1 MSFWSEPYIRGFHN
15 KWVNENSWN
24 LSWIL
29 SVECITKLYGKPHLY
44 TDDAGKHFLVDQL
57 GLSFE
62 SVDLSLNDIRERN
75 PRFFSLGKTYT
86 IGIQREPFIHFDY
99 DFYLLDKIP
108 ESLFDSGVLLE
119 KYEYNSY
126 DPKISIRRTTC
137 SPNILEKANG
147 LPSWWNSYKQKN
159 EYNHAKLGIIGGSNF
174 EYFGRLSQSI
184 FDIINANTNDY
195 WNSFSKPNNFP
206 FFPQYTLDEYGVVC
220 VAKEMGITPKYLK
233 GLTEQN
239 FTKYAHVNLE
249 KLISGEIYGRIAAR
263 IIKDFPHAIDK
274 AKEFGGVSVSHVP
287 KVSVIIMPNDI
298 GTTYDSLL
306 RVVIPRK
313 VAPDE
318 IFISEYKLSDFD
330 KKLISKI
337 DGVRIVPAG
346 SSYVDSLRQ
355 VFKRT
360 SGNLIIVIDGHIKV
374 PKLYIE
380 KCIAANIEYPNS
392 VFCAASIDFSDK
404 KSHICYGGLED
415 DYGIRPNLHERKS
428 LLINNEK
435 VSSLYGGLYAF
446 PSSILHK
453 VLDIPETIKSFSE
466 VSKYL
471 SGNNFEIRCI
481 KGITVSNNF
490 KASSVFE
497 TSKC

>member
-1 MSFWSEPYIRGFHN
+1 
-15 KWVNENSWN
+15 
-24 LSWIL
+24 
-29 SVECITKLYGKPHLY
+29 
-44 TDDAGKHFLVDQL
+44 
-57 GLSFE
+57 
-62 SVDLSLNDIRERN
+62 
-75 PRFFSLGKTYT
+75 
-86 IGIQREPFIHFDY
+86 
-99 DFYLLDKIP
+99 
-108 ESLFDSGVLLE
+108 
-119 KYEYNSY
+119 
-126 DPKISIRRTTC
+126 
-137 SPNILEKANG
+137 
-147 LPSWWNSYKQKN
+147 
-159 EYNHAKLGIIGGSNF
+159 
-174 EYFGRLSQSI
+174 
-184 FDIINANTNDY
+184 
-195 WNSFSKPNNFP
+195 
-206 FFPQYTLDEYGVVC
+206 
-220 VAKEMGITPKYLK
+220 
-233 GLTEQN
+233 
-239 FTKYAHVNLE
+239 
-249 KLISGEIYGRIAAR
+249 
-263 IIKDFPHAIDK
+263 
-274 AKEFGGVSVSHVP
+274 
-287 KVSVIIMPNDI
+287 
-298 GTTYDSLL
+298 
-306 RVVIPRK
+306 
-313 VAPDE
+313 
-318 IFISEYKLSDFD
+318 
-330 KKLISKI
+330 
-337 DGVRIVPAG
+337 
-346 SSYVDSLRQ
+346 